1 MLVRSLAGWLCA
13 VLAVVFSSAASST
26 TVSAADNGSAQAVFA
41 SVKDQVVQVRLIDQ
55 AGNAKT
61 ALGSGFV
68 VSDDGRI
75 ISNYHVVSGLVNHPE
90 RFRAEYL
97 DQKGA
102 TGKLDLLDID
112 VVHDL
117 ALLRVS
123 GFPPAHFAI
132 RAELPAMGERLYSM
146 GNPYDLGLIIVE
158 GNYNGLLQKSL
169 YERIHFTGSIN
180 PGMSGGPVLD
190 TEGRV
195 IGVNVA
201 TAGNQVS
208 FLVPAKYVVQLMQRK
223 HDAALDA
230 AKFDATIAEQLTA
243 NQQRYISE
251 LLAKDFVRT
260 DLGAYSVP
268 GPLADYINCWGRT
281 DREPRELY
289 HSVSYQCS
297 TDENLFLSETLSS
310 GSIHYS
316 HSLYSADELSPLHFF
331 HLMERLASR
340 TGGMFNGN
348 EEAMTN
354 FHCTTDFVAH
364 DGLTSKV
371 TFCLRGYRQFAGLY
385 DLFQQSFALRNN
397 DEMLESTLAL
407 TGVSAENARAFA
419 RKFQESIT
427 WKP

>member
-1 MLVRSLAGWLCA
+1 MLLRSVSGRLLA
-13 VLAVVFSSAASST
+13 VLAVVFSSA
-26 TVSAADNGSAQAVFA
+26 VSAADTGSAQAVFA

-55 AGNAKT
+55 GGNAKT

-97 DQKGA
+97 DQKGQ
-102 TGKLDLLDID
+102 TGKLELLDID

-117 ALLRVS
+117 ALLRAS
-123 GFPPAHFAI
+123 GFPPAHFDI

-146 GNPYDLGLIIVE
+146 GNPYDLGLTIVE

-180 PGMSGGPVLD
+180 HGMSGGPTLD
-190 TEGRV
+190 TSGRV

-201 TAGNQVS
+201 SAGNQVS
-208 FLVPAKYVVQLMQRK
+208 FLVPGKYVSQLIERG
-223 HDAALDA
+223 HDKPLDA
-230 AKFDATIAEQLTA
+230 AQFNAIIAAQLTA
-243 NQQRYISE
+243 NQQHYIAE
-251 LLAKDFVRT
+251 LMAKDFART

-268 GPLADYINCWGRT
+268 GALADYINCWGRT

-289 HSVSYQCS
+289 HSVSYHCS
-297 TDENLFLSETLSS
+297 TDENLFLSDTLSS
-310 GSIHYS
+310 GSIRYS
-316 HSLYSADELSPLHFF
+316 HVLYSTEDLSPLHFF
-331 HLMERLASR
+331 HLMESMASVNTR
-340 TGGMFNGN
+340 SFGGT
-348 EEAMTN
+348 EEAMSN
-354 FHCTTDFVAH
+354 FRCTSDFVVH
-364 DGLTSKV
+364 DDHTSKV
-371 TFCLRGYRQFAGLY
+371 MFCLRHYRQFDGLY
-385 DLFQQSFALRNN
+385 DLYQQSLALRG
-397 DEMLESTLAL
+397 DHELLESTLSL

-419 RKFQESIT
+419 RKFQESIA